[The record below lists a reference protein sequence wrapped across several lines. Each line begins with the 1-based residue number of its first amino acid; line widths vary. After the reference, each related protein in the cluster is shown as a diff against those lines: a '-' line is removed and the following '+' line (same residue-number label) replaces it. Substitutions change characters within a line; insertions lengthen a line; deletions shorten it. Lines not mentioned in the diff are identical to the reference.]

1 MADKKVGTAGNRFAP
16 PAARHGECMEEAEV
30 RPARRE
36 TAMMP
41 RTLRNYLQHR
51 LNPAHLYCR
60 LRDIGLA
67 KARARR
73 MISVYAK
80 IYSLT
85 WLA

>member
-1 MADKKVGTAGNRFAP
+1 
-16 PAARHGECMEEAEV
+16 
-30 RPARRE
+30 
-36 TAMMP
+36 MMP